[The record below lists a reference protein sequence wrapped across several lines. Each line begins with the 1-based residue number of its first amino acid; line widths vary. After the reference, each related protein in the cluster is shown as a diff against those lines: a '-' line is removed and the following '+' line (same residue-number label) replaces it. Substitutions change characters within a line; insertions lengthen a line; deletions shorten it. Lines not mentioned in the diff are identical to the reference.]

1 MDSINSNFDKM
12 KSRYCEYFSF
22 IEYLVSQY
30 KNKPITFRFF
40 CKKNFA
46 FVLR

>member
-12 KSRYCEYFSF
+12 KSSIVNF

-30 KNKPITFRFF
+30 KNKPTTFRFF
-40 CKKNFA
+40 CTKNFA